1 MLLVRTAV
9 PVEHALDVERAGFL
23 QAMDLEAPE
32 VSKDLPTPPVDA
44 DPRRVRL
51 EVLCWAR
58 RWHLPRW
65 AVKYAHDRIRRQR
78 EDLDPEWKGWL
89 PLQGVLPPE
98 RTPFRNLPGES
109 DAARKK
115 RSAGY
120 WSGVTTMERA
130 AGQVKLIEGRDLL
143 RVVRWQVQGWSPE
156 SIAQAEI
163 AAGANGDPR
172 NRAEDIRDVV
182 KAIARR
188 LGLRPRSPGMPG
200 RPRSEGIPG

>member
-32 VSKDLPTPPVDA
+32 VSRDLPTPPVDA

-58 RWHLPRW
+58 RWYLPRW
-65 AVKYAHDRIRRQR
+65 AVEYAHDRIRRQR
-78 EDLDPEWKGWL
+78 EDMDPEWKGWL
-89 PLQGVLPPE
+89 PLRGVLPPE
-98 RTPFRNLPGES
+98 RLPFRFLPGES
-109 DAARKK
+109 DAARRK

-120 WSGVTTMERA
+120 WNGVRGMERA
-130 AGQVKLIEGRDLL
+130 AGQVNLIEGRDLL
-143 RVVRWQVQGWSPE
+143 RVVRWQVLKWSPE
-156 SIAQAEI
+156 RIAQAEI
-163 AAGANGDPR
+163 AAGAKGDPL

-182 KAIARR
+182 KAIAGR
-188 LGLRPRSPGMPG
+188 LGLRPRPPGAPG
-200 RPRSEGIPG
+200 RRRSEGVPG